1 MRSAVDLTMQRLL
14 SDVEEGIR
22 VLQSR
27 DGFPLSDLQ
36 IRERARNIVMG
47 LLLNYRIEVCE
58 DAEEAIDDAIARAV
72 RPSLPFLG

>member
-14 SDVEEGIR
+14 SDVEDGIR

-47 LLLNYRIEVCE
+47 LILNYRIESCE
-58 DAEEAIDDAIARAV
+58 DERAIDEAIGDAV
-72 RPSLPFLG
+72 RPSLPLLG

>member
-1 MRSAVDLTMQRLL
+1 MQRLL
-14 SDVEEGIR
+14 SDVEDGIR

-47 LLLNYRIEVCE
+47 LVLNYRIEACQ
-58 DAEEAIDDAIARAV
+58 DEEAIDDAIAETV
-72 RPSLPFLG
+72 RPSLPLLG

>member
-1 MRSAVDLTMQRLL
+1 VRSAVDLTLQRLL
-14 SDVEEGIR
+14 SDVEDGIR

-47 LLLNYRIEVCE
+47 LALNYRIEACE
-58 DAEEAIDDAIARAV
+58 DEEVLDEAMADAV
-72 RPSLPFLG
+72 RSSLPLLG

>member
-1 MRSAVDLTMQRLL
+1 MQRLL

-47 LLLNYRIEVCE
+47 LVLNYRIEVCE
-58 DAEEAIDDAIARAV
+58 DDEEAIDDAIARAV

>member
-1 MRSAVDLTMQRLL
+1 MRSAVDLTIQRLL
-14 SDVEEGIR
+14 SDVEDGIR

-47 LLLNYRIEVCE
+47 LILNYRIESCE
-58 DAEEAIDDAIARAV
+58 DERALEEAIADAV
-72 RPSLPFLG
+72 RPSLPLLG